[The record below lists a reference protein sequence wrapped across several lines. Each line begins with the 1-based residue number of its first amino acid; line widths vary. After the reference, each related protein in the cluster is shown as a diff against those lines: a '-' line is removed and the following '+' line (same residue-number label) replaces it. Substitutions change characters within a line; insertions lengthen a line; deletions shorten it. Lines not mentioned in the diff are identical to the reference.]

1 MDPIITEKYHTAGQ
15 IAAYARDEGA
25 KRIKPGVSFLE
36 VVSFVESCI
45 REKGAFLAFPV
56 NIAINDIAA
65 HFTPKDDDHNVFQS
79 GDVVKLDVGAHID
92 GYIADTAVTLEIE
105 SSIHESLLKASEDAL
120 KKAITLMKP
129 GVSLSTIGGTVQD
142 IIHGYGFKPIENLTG
157 HSLNRYTL
165 HAGLSIPSVA
175 SMGLSG
181 RPKPGDVIA
190 VEPFATTGSGRVIS
204 GNGSN
209 IYIVNQGLHLRHIRD
224 QRIKQYLSKLKK
236 TFQTLPFSTR
246 WCIPHLTNAEHVLQ
260 RMSHLGLLHHYPTLL
275 EQNHGL
281 VSQKEHTL
289 IITNDGC
296 EVTTYGTNEG

>member
-1 MDPIITEKYHTAGQ
+1 MDPIISEKYHTAGT

-25 KRIKPGVSFLE
+25 KRIKPDVSLLE

-45 REKGAFLAFPV
+45 TEKGASLAFPV
-56 NIAINDIAA
+56 NIAINDLAA
-65 HFTPKDDDHNVFQS
+65 HFTPKDTDDQVFQS

-92 GYIADTAVTLEIE
+92 GYIADTAVTIEIE
-105 SSIHESLLKASEDAL
+105 SNRYESLLKASEEAL
-120 KKAITLMKP
+120 EKAILLMKP

-142 IIHGYGFKPIENLTG
+142 IIQRYGFKPIENLTG

-175 SMGLSG
+175 SMGLRG
-181 RPKPGDVIA
+181 RPKVGDVIA

-209 IYIVNQGLHLRHIRD
+209 IYLINSGLHLRHIRD
-224 QRIKQYLSKLKK
+224 QRTKQYLSRLKK
-236 TFQTLPFSTR
+236 LFQTLPFSYR
-246 WCIPHLTNAEHVLQ
+246 WCLPHLTNADSVLQ
-260 RMSHLGLLHHYPTLL
+260 RMSHLGLIHHYPQLL

-281 VSQKEHTL
+281 VSQKEHTI
-289 IITNDGC
+289 IITNEGC